1 MEEQG
6 SSRHDTSLAQAGELK
21 RGAGRL
27 APGSSGASRPIRL
40 LDSFDICY
48 RPDVLL
54 KGISPGRA
62 SLDRGRI
69 RLGPAASWSPVVEI
83 EQRDDNLVIT
93 AALPGLAL
101 EDIKIEAIGN
111 VLILQGE
118 RRPDRGAGG
127 GTVGRSERRY
137 GYFYREM
144 VLPDGV
150 DTQRVRAE
158 FENGMLRVTI
168 PVLTNRREL
177 PIKDT
182 STQRQGAE
190 PVNHQEKRNRHH
202 NEGAS

>member
-1 MEEQG
+1 M
-6 SSRHDTSLAQAGELK
+6 
-21 RGAGRL
+21 
-27 APGSSGASRPIRL
+27 
-40 LDSFDICY
+40 
-48 RPDVLL
+48 
-54 KGISPGRA
+54 
-62 SLDRGRI
+62 
-69 RLGPAASWSPVVEI
+69 EI

-111 VLILQGE
+111 VLILHGE

-182 STQRQGAE
+182 STARPGAE
-190 PVNHQEKRNRHH
+190 PVNHHEKRNRHH